1 MQRHITKKDGA
12 SITPAHAKVK
22 TKRRGSRTALVPCAL
37 KVGSHSFSFQAQFIP
52 ILMGRTTGRASGIIF
67 PLSGPV
73 RANLSTDH
81 HEDASA

>member
-1 MQRHITKKDGA
+1 MPVIHKAGA
-12 SITPAHAKVK
+12 SITPAPQAK

-73 RANLSTDH
+73 RANVPTDH
-81 HEDASA
+81 HRGADK